1 MTKEQNINV
10 KVKIS
15 SKKESVKY
23 ENGTYTVY
31 TNTPAKENKANI
43 AVISLL
49 SKHLNIPKRNILVKK
64 GLKSRNKVL
73 TILYQEK

>member
-1 MTKEQNINV
+1 MTKEKTINV

-23 ENGTYTVY
+23 EDDIYTVY

-43 AVISLL
+43 SVISLL
-49 SKHLNIPKRNILVKK
+49 SKHLNIPKRNISIKK

-73 TILYQEK
+73 TILYEEK